1 MSPIAG
7 VRQMTVFEYVAVIV
21 SIVLA
26 LGMTQ
31 VLSGF
36 ANVLRN
42 RERVVLHWPQLAW
55 SLWLFMFHVQIWWSY
70 WNIRSIESLG
80 YFAFF
85 LHLLW
90 PVTLYLLSS
99 LAWPDFD
106 EGPVN
111 LATYFDR
118 KRRAFFGLLIAANI
132 VDAGSK
138 FLTGNPEAA
147 RRTLSLVPWVVLY
160 SIAFGTGRKRVHN
173 MLAILALAGMVYWV
187 FSFSP
192 LVSGTP

>member
-1 MSPIAG
+1 
-7 VRQMTVFEYVAVIV
+7 MTVFDYSAVIV

-55 SLWLFMFHVQIWWSY
+55 SVWLFMFHMQIWWSY
-70 WNIRSIESLG
+70 WDVRSVESLG

-90 PVTLYLLSS
+90 PVTLYLLSA
-99 LAWPDFD
+99 LAWPDFGA
-106 EGPVN
+106 GPVN
-111 LATYFDR
+111 LATYFER
-118 KRRAFFGLLIAANI
+118 HRRAFFGLLIAANI
-132 VDAGSK
+132 VIASSEI
-138 FLTGNPEAA
+138 LSGNPEAT
-147 RRTLSLVPWVVLY
+147 RTVLFLIPWIILY
-160 SIAFGTGRKRVHN
+160 SIAIATRSARVHN
-173 MLAILALAGMVYWV
+173 VLAVLALVGMVYWV
-187 FSFSP
+187 ISFSP